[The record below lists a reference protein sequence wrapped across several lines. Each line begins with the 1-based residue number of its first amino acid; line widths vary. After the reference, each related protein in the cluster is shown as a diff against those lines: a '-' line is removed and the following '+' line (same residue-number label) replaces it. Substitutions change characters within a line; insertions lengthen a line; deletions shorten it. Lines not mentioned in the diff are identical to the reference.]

1 MSAGKARN
9 VHPGRRVTKPLRM
22 TARVAFAASA
32 ALAVAAQQAPAQQNT
47 PATLYERASLSRA
60 KGTDA
65 APLFVYEFADFE
77 CPHCARFALDVFPR
91 IDSAYVRTG
100 KVHWVFV
107 SLPLP
112 THRNAWAAHEAAVC
126 AGAVAERFWPMH
138 DRLFATQQEW
148 ADLDDPAP
156 VFTRLGKEAGVPV
169 PALQACMTGDRV
181 SQLLLQDVIFAASAR
196 VNGTPAFIV
205 NNEQSVMGL
214 KTFEEWQE
222 LLEKMLKAK
231 SGKDGG

>member
-1 MSAGKARN
+1 MKAKMRAAAG
-9 VHPGRRVTKPLRM
+9 
-22 TARVAFAASA
+22 TARDRAGWAMACA
-32 ALAVAAQQAPAQQNT
+32 ALLAFGSPDTARAQRDD
-47 PATLYERASLSRA
+47 ATASYERASLSRA

-77 CPHCARFALDVFPR
+77 CPHCARFALEVFPR

-112 THRNAWAAHEAAVC
+112 THRNAWVAHEAAVC
-126 AGAVAERFWPMH
+126 AGAVADRFWPMH
-138 DRLFATQQEW
+138 DRIFATQKDW
-148 ADLDDPAP
+148 VGIDDPTP
-156 VFTRLGKEAGVPV
+156 VFTRLGREAGVPV
-169 PALQACMTGDRV
+169 PALTACMAGDRV

-222 LLEKMLKAK
+222 LLDKMLKAK
-231 SGKDGG
+231 SGKDRW

>member
-1 MSAGKARN
+1 MKAKMRAAAGTARRRAGWAMACAAFLAFGSAG
-9 VHPGRRVTKPLRM
+9 
-22 TARVAFAASA
+22 TARAQRDDATAS
-32 ALAVAAQQAPAQQNT
+32 
-47 PATLYERASLSRA
+47 YERASLSRA

-112 THRNAWAAHEAAVC
+112 THRNAWVAHEAAVC
-126 AGAVAERFWPMH
+126 AGAVADRFWPMH
-138 DRLFATQQEW
+138 DRIFATQKDW
-148 ADLDDPAP
+148 VGIDDPAP
-156 VFTRLGKEAGVPV
+156 VFTRLGREAGVPV
-169 PALQACMTGDRV
+169 PALTACMAGDRV

-214 KTFEEWQE
+214 KTFEEWQD
-222 LLEKMLKAK
+222 LLDKMLKAK
-231 SGKDGG
+231 SGKDR